1 MRKLQLKHLSKRGE
15 LVRCIN
21 CFAGQVTV
29 LRAASGTDLLLYQR
43 ALAGIPGPERFSITV
58 DGNPFIPQEH
68 NLVGFGENFQ
78 SEQRTV
84 LEYLLTS
91 GLNETTSRSLL
102 SSYEL
107 DRAADSPCSSLS
119 HEQERRL
126 RLLHACYT
134 SDKVSILHNPLD
146 SLASQWKERFAK
158 LLTDRAREG
167 EQIFLLT
174 SLSYRP
180 QCWIGNETINRV
192 QVGENIQKTIGFGSG
207 GSDANDLIQQVRESF
222 QSQSIDQ
229 EALSG
234 VLQQYESPSNTPE
247 QIRPQTIGI
256 QMPPNQTRPYE
267 PVLSPTQRMVRL
279 FTEPRNVLMLGGAVA
294 VALLV
299 MIYTKDTPQPI
310 APSSGLTQIA
320 AQQVATPA
328 TPQVTPETVATP
340 QIPKETSET
349 TKNTSRDFDS
359 QKLRDELKQALERRK
374 KERETLPQATQVA
387 SLVTHGVLAS
397 YPKNIRQSIL
407 AAFDE
412 TTSSHTPVREPSNSN
427 EPNLFQMLEKTSGT
441 GKDLPDRKVSKS
453 PSPSRSSSSPADIE
467 KRREMIR
474 QKFLE
479 AIERSQANRG

>member
-1 MRKLQLKHLSKRGE
+1 MTLRKLQLKHLSKRGE

-58 DGNPFIPQEH
+58 DGNSFIPQEH
-68 NLVGFGENFQ
+68 ILIGFGENFKG
-78 SEQRTV
+78 EERTTSD
-84 LEYLLTS
+84 YLLSS
-91 GLNETTSRSLL
+91 GLNEPTAHSLL

-107 DRAADSPCSSLS
+107 DSVANTPCNTLTP
-119 HEQERRL
+119 EQERRL

-134 SDKVSILHNPLD
+134 TSKVSILHNPFD

-158 LLTDRAREG
+158 LLTDRARDA

-207 GSDANDLIQQVRESF
+207 GGDANDLIQQVRESF
-222 QSQSIDQ
+222 QSESVDQ

-234 VLQQYESPSNTPE
+234 VLEQLSESSTSPE
-247 QIRPQTIGI
+247 QIRPQTIGV
-256 QMPPNQTRPYE
+256 QMPPHMHRDLDSRLP
-267 PVLSPTQRMVRL
+267 LSQQVVRL

-294 VALLV
+294 LV
-299 MIYTKDTPQPI
+299 LVIMIYTKEPTTVTEP
-310 APSSGLTQIA
+310 TT
-320 AQQVATPA
+320 VAS
-328 TPQVTPETVATP
+328 QVTPTKPEAIPSPAATQAP
-340 QIPKETSET
+340 AKPKVDVLP
-349 TKNTSRDFDS
+349 TKKNELTDAHTLKNEL
-359 QKLRDELKQALERRK
+359 QKALERRRAQEANK
-374 KERETLPQATQVA
+374 PKLPTQVA
-387 SLVTHGVLAS
+387 SLLSHGALGA
-397 YPKNIRQSIL
+397 YPNRVRNGIL

-412 TTSSHTPVREPSNSN
+412 TTSSAIQVSKRSSSN
-427 EPNLFQMLEKTSGT
+427 EPSLFQMLEKTSGS
-441 GKDLPDRKVSKS
+441 GKDIPDRRVSTPKRTT
-453 PSPSRSSSSPADIE
+453 PSRSTSSPSDIE